1 MVDMKVINNFLKNKK
16 IFKDIQNTLLGGGNG
31 LPYYYQDHTADP
43 EDKSDY
49 FFCHM
54 LYYDNQQKSSYFNKI
69 LMPILGNLNF
79 NYLHRAKVNCY
90 TKKHKHIKTVMHTD
104 MAQKHTV
111 ALFSVNTNNGYTL
124 FENGEKVV
132 SVENQLV
139 LFDGS
144 IKHCSV
150 AQTDENLRV
159 NININLS

>member
-1 MVDMKVINNFLKNKK
+1 MTMKVISNFLKNKEV
-16 IFKDIQNTLLGGGNG
+16 FKDIQSMLLGDNF
-31 LPYYYQDHTADP
+31 PYYYNNKTAGP

-49 FFCHM
+49 FFSHI
-54 LYYDNQQKSSYFNKI
+54 LYEKNNQKSNYFNQI
-69 LMPILGNLNF
+69 LMPILGSLNF
-79 NYLHRAKVNCY
+79 NYLHRGKVNCY
-90 TKKHKHIKTVMHTD
+90 TKKHKPIKTGMHTD
-104 MAQKHTV
+104 MEKNHTV

-139 LFDGS
+139 MFDGS

-150 AQTDENLRV
+150 AQTDENLRI

>member
-1 MVDMKVINNFLKNKK
+1 MKVINNFLKNKEV
-16 IFKDIQNTLLGGGNG
+16 FKDIQNTLLGNTF
-31 LPYYYQDHTADP
+31 PYYYNDNTAGP
-43 EDKSDY
+43 ADKSDY
-49 FFCHM
+49 FFSHM
-54 LYYDNQQKSSYFNKI
+54 LYYDDQQKSSYFNRI
-69 LMPILGNLNF
+69 VMPIIGHLEYT
-79 NYLHRAKVNCY
+79 YLHRAKINCY
-90 TKKHKHIKTVMHTD
+90 TKKAKHIKTAMHVD
-104 MAQKHTV
+104 LQRKHTV

-139 LFDGS
+139 VFDGS

>member
-1 MVDMKVINNFLKNKK
+1 
-16 IFKDIQNTLLGGGNG
+16 
-31 LPYYYQDHTADP
+31 
-43 EDKSDY
+43 
-49 FFCHM
+49 M

-90 TKKHKHIKTVMHTD
+90 TKKHKHIKTVMHTE
-104 MAQKHTV
+104 MVEIHTV